1 MRTMAD
7 QTGGPEGRAET
18 AAERRAR
25 LIGVARDVIA
35 DEGVAACT
43 FRRLAQAAGCS
54 TRPFTH
60 AFGSRDGMLRE
71 VALSTWEGSPV
82 DVDDPVDPAGAPAD
96 WDPLDQ
102 LARIGAHWLPTT
114 DERARAERIYL
125 EIVLYCMNRPDLW
138 GEILGFSAGANRQVA
153 LILEEGRRR
162 GRIRDDLP
170 VEDLVMAY
178 WSYHAGLGLVAVYEA
193 RDLPRER
200 VDPLWRSGLE
210 ALLGPR

>member
-1 MRTMAD
+1 MAD
-7 QTGGPEGRAET
+7 RTGSAAGRAES

-60 AFGSRDGMLRE
+60 AFGTRDSLLRE
-71 VALSTWEGSPV
+71 VALSTWEGSSI
-82 DVDDPVDPAGAPAD
+82 DVDDPVDPAHEPAG
-96 WDPLDQ
+96 WDPIDALD
-102 LARIGAHWLPTT
+102 RVGAHWLPTT
-114 DERARAERIYL
+114 DERVRAERIYL

-138 GEILGFSAGANRQVA
+138 REILGFSDGANRQVA
-153 LILEEGRRR
+153 LILAEGRRR
-162 GRIRDDLP
+162 GLIRDDLP
-170 VEDLVMAY
+170 LEDLVMAY

-193 RDLPRER
+193 AYLPRER
-200 VDPLWRSGLE
+200 VGGLWRSGLE

>member
-1 MRTMAD
+1 MRTMA
-7 QTGGPEGRAET
+7 GGTSRTVERPES

-43 FRRLAQAAGCS
+43 FRRLAKGAGCS

-60 AFGSRDGMLRE
+60 AFGTRDALLRE
-71 VALSTWEGSPV
+71 VALSTWEVSPLGAGH
-82 DVDDPVDPAGAPAD
+82 PVDPAGAPAD
-96 WDPLDQ
+96 WDPITELER
-102 LARIGAHWLPTT
+102 LGAHWLPTT
-114 DERARAERIYL
+114 DARTRAERVYL
-125 EIVLYCMNRPDLW
+125 EIVLHCMTRPALW
-138 GEILGFSAGANRQVA
+138 REILSLSDGANRQVT

-193 RDLPRER
+193 AFLPCER
-200 VDPLWRSGLE
+200 IDPLWRAGLE

>member
-1 MRTMAD
+1 MA
-7 QTGGPEGRAET
+7 QGEGRTVERPES

-43 FRRLAQAAGCS
+43 FRRLAKAAGSS

-60 AFGSRDGMLRE
+60 TFGTRDALLRE
-71 VALSTWEGSPV
+71 VALSTWEDSLL
-82 DVDDPVDPAGAPAD
+82 DVAHPVDPAGAPAD
-96 WDPLDQ
+96 WDPIAELER
-102 LARIGAHWLPTT
+102 LGAHWLPTT
-114 DERARAERIYL
+114 DARTKAERVYL
-125 EIVLYCMNRPDLW
+125 EIVLHCMTRPELW
-138 GEILGFSAGANRQVA
+138 REILGFSDGANRQVA

-193 RDLPRER
+193 PYLPRER
-200 VDPLWRSGLE
+200 IDPLWRAGLE